1 MGDNSKAIPLDSD
14 ALLTREEFCIGMQE
28 QVDNIRDVMSAIN
41 SMNVVIERL
50 RAAVN
55 THAEIAGLHRYLL
68 ERFIPAP
75 TLTAAVNEYA
85 ALRAEVIEQER
96 LAARGVPASKAGH

>member
-1 MGDNSKAIPLDSD
+1 MPNNGNAIPLDS
-14 ALLTREEFCIGMQE
+14 AAPVTREEFCTGMQE

-41 SMNVVIERL
+41 SMNVVVERL

-68 ERFIPAP
+68 ERFIPEP
-75 TLTAAVNEYA
+75 TLTAAVNEYS
-85 ALRAEVIEQER
+85 ALRAKVIEQER
-96 LAARGVPASKAGH
+96 LAERGVQAAKNGN

>member
-1 MGDNSKAIPLDSD
+1 MPSPSPIPAGDTVLRDEY
-14 ALLTREEFCIGMQE
+14 LTGMQE
-28 QVDNIRDVMSAIN
+28 MVDNLRDVMAAIN
-41 SMNVVIERL
+41 SMHAVVEKL

-85 ALRAEVIEQER
+85 ELRAKVIEQER
-96 LAARGVPASKAGH
+96 LEAHGIPASREGH